1 MSGPIPARVDGAA
14 KDKLLAIIDEA
25 MGAGW
30 SLERACAVL
39 QIDRR
44 RVWRWQAR
52 RRVDDLDDH
61 RPGGN
66 PVHGL
71 LAFEIDAILELAEEW
86 GPIDRSHRK
95 LAHRGSYLERVW
107 VAPSTVR
114 RVLAAHDV
122 GLPAPPPRPAPREK
136 MPWPEWVEF
145 RPNQVWGYDVTHF
158 SACRRAPNCFAII
171 DLVSRKWIAT
181 LLSPEETATQT
192 KSVFLHALELED
204 LLESV
209 EDRLDTGELPDTD
222 EIPILLA
229 VSDNG
234 PPMRADT
241 TRAFMALCSIA
252 QHFGRPGVPTDQA
265 PIESFFGHIK
275 GDWPH
280 LETITEPQILHAE
293 LERVRIEY
301 NTVRLHA
308 AIGYVTPDDEHEG
321 RGDAIRAARRAG
333 LERADQARR
342 AYHRHHRT
350 HRPETHS

>member
-1 MSGPIPARVDGAA
+1 MSGPIPARVSGAA
-14 KDKLLAIIDEA
+14 KDKLLAIIDGCTA
-25 MGAGW
+25 AGW
-30 SLERACAVL
+30 SLERACSVL
-39 QIDRR
+39 QIDRQ

-52 RRVDDLDDH
+52 RDAGALDDH

-66 PVHGL
+66 AIHGL
-71 LAFEIDAILELAEEW
+71 LDWEIDAVLELAEAW

-122 GLPAPPPRPAPREK
+122 DLPAPPPRPAPRER
-136 MPWPEWVEF
+136 MPWPEWVEY

-158 SACRRAPNCFAII
+158 SRCRRAPNCFAII
-171 DLVSRKWIAT
+171 DLVSRKWIDT
-181 LLSPEETATQT
+181 LLSPEETAVQT
-192 KSVFLHALELED
+192 ENVFLRALELEN
-204 LLESV
+204 LIELV
-209 EDRLDTGELPDTD
+209 EDRLDTGELPALDA
-222 EIPILLA
+222 IPILLA

-234 PPMRADT
+234 APMTADA

-265 PIESFFGHIK
+265 PIESFFGHLK
-275 GDWPH
+275 SDWPH
-280 LETITEPQILHAE
+280 LETITDPQILGAE
-293 LERVRIEY
+293 LERARVEY
-301 NTVRLHA
+301 NTIRLHA
-308 AIGYVTPDDEHEG
+308 AIGYVTPEDEHQG
-321 RGDAIRAARRAG
+321 RGEAIRAARRAG

-350 HRPETHS
+350 HRPETPS